1 MSDEPGEIPNAVDKM
16 FATLPTRT
24 ELRPFNNTDY
34 CGILV
39 YWVEQG
45 TGFGEFTVSCNKA
58 TGEWS
63 VDTETM
69 GPEWCGEMLMRL
81 MGTDVPTQ
89 EELDER
95 ERQARE
101 HREGQSR

>member
-1 MSDEPGEIPNAVDKM
+1 
-16 FATLPTRT
+16 
-24 ELRPFNNTDY
+24 
-34 CGILV
+34 
-39 YWVEQG
+39 
-45 TGFGEFTVSCNKA
+45 
-58 TGEWS
+58 
-63 VDTETM
+63 
-69 GPEWCGEMLMRL
+69 